1 MILKVRVTP
10 NAKRFEIRFEN
21 GLLKARVRAP
31 PEGGRANEELARE
44 LSKIF
49 GLKAFIVKGL
59 KSRDKQVLVEGLSEK
74 QVEQKLRLI
83 MQGLQG

>member
-1 MILKVRVTP
+1 MKVRVTP

-31 PEGGRANEELARE
+31 PEGWRANEELVRE
-44 LSKIF
+44 LSKI
-49 GLKAFIVKGL
+49 LRKKALVVKGL
-59 KSRDKQVLVEGLSEK
+59 KSRDKEILIEGLSEED
-74 QVEQKLRLI
+74 VEEKLRLI

>member
-1 MILKVRVTP
+1 MTP

-44 LSKIF
+44 LSKIL
-49 GLKAFIVKGL
+49 GKKVFIVKGL
-59 KSRDKQVLVEGLSEK
+59 KSRDKQALVEGLTEK
-74 QVEQKLRLI
+74 EVEEKIIEFSNR
-83 MQGLQG
+83 